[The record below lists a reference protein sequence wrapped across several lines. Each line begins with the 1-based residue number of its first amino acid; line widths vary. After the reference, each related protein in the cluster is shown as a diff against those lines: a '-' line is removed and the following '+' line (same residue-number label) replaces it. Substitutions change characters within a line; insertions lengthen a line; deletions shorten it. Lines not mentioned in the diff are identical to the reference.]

1 MKVDKL
7 NLTINDYYDIASDK
21 TFDKYSIKSVIDTNL
36 NNIKTQLNKYVASIN
51 DEIFDENVHHP
62 NFRKFAPSFERFH
75 CQARPGQRIIPYQAY
90 LGQAYLG
97 QVMLCVMSRA
107 AQ

>member
-1 MKVDKL
+1 MKFIC
-7 NLTINDYYDIASDK
+7 NEI
-21 TFDKYSIKSVIDTNL
+21 F
-36 NNIKTQLNKYVASIN
+36 YVANPYVTQNFI
-51 DEIFDENVHHP
+51 DEIFDENFHHP

-90 LGQAYLG
+90 LGQAYLV